1 MALSRAVRWL
11 WPAALPVLQRLQIS
25 LPVLRPTVTQT
36 TRLIAWVIVGLIS
49 VGILLYVFGPSAL
62 RIDELIIV
70 GLLIIRLIWF
80 QVRLRRRS
88 V

>member
-1 MALSRAVRWL
+1 MDKVMM
-11 WPAALPVLQRLQIS
+11 
-25 LPVLRPTVTQT
+25 TVTQT

-70 GLLIIRLIWF
+70 GLLIIGLIWF

>member
-1 MALSRAVRWL
+1 VDKVMM
-11 WPAALPVLQRLQIS
+11 
-25 LPVLRPTVTQT
+25 TVTQT

-70 GLLIIRLIWF
+70 GLLIIGLIWF
-80 QVRLRRRS
+80 QARLRRRS